1 MDKLNADSL
10 ADNLV
15 KRSWEALNQCDH
27 DKAHQLIQEFCR
39 ECTNTDLPIGTVLA
53 WLRAYCE
60 WGMRTGGYKEALDTL
75 HANIKNFE
83 SAPELKFELLLDG
96 ARIECANNQLG
107 ISSDLS
113 IKALGLAEELG
124 DNSLIARAYMQIAS
138 MFAKKY
144 HGLSIYF
151 YRKAERLYDEAKD
164 SHQRDMAR
172 IERAFLSSTAC
183 RILKA
188 IYPNNKNFDRLQQ
201 EAEDVIVKISTSNL
215 NKFEQRH
222 LRYYQAVIFRDIM
235 ALRHLIEE
243 IEPLDALPDKCR
255 YKDMFIGI
263 CLEQGKFELAD
274 EIADSF
280 IADKKALYG
289 ESLEIK
295 SLTQK
300 LHQAIEA
307 RKPLRFLPLFIPKPT
322 VADATLFDIL
332 DNYALMDEIWEL
344 DKSSFRMVFPS
355 VRQEGLF
362 EPLIMPNGI
371 CRLIP
376 LAPAF
381 NVYYRGQSRQISPS
395 KASLYRKGMTEAMRF
410 AERLKYVEFRKI
422 VEEYPLTHF
431 LRDTIVATAPDK
443 KSHHIPLAIDHL
455 ALAQHYGIK
464 TELLDI
470 TTDKFVAAFF
480 ATTDCKDD
488 IYKPIVDNR
497 EERGVLYRYS
507 IPPMEMFPDEEP
519 RLRAVGLQPFSRPGE
534 QCGMVY
540 PMTENEDFEKVA
552 TSIETFRHDRTVS
565 EFIFN
570 YTNRSRKLFPDSP
583 MQDHATIIC
592 NSTVF
597 SYEAFHAVKEEFYAD
612 CPEEQ
617 LLNYLS
623 ECGITL
629 ANNVDFG
636 FTEEEKDAC
645 IKYWQTSSDKF
656 LSRIRIRWCYNGPI
670 KFDE

>member
-1 MDKLNADSL
+1 MDKLKVESL
-10 ADNLV
+10 ATDLV
-15 KRSWEALNQCDH
+15 KRSWEALNRCDH
-27 DKAHQLIQEFCR
+27 ENAYQLIREFCR
-39 ECTNTDLPIGTVLA
+39 ECTNADLPIVTVLG
-53 WLRAYCE
+53 WLQAYCE
-60 WGMRTGGYKEALDTL
+60 WGMRTGGYKEALATL
-75 HANIKNFE
+75 RANIKNFE
-83 SAPELKFELLLDG
+83 SAPELKFELLLNG
-96 ARIECANNQLG
+96 ARLECVSNQLG

-124 DNSLIARAYMQIAS
+124 DHSLIARAYMQIAS

-151 YRKAERLYDEAKD
+151 YRKAERLYDETKD
-164 SHQRDMAR
+164 SHQRDMVR
-172 IERAFLSSTAC
+172 LERAFLSSTAY

-188 IYPNNKNFDRLQQ
+188 LHPNHKNLDRLQQ
-201 EAEDVIVKISTSNL
+201 EAEEIIAKINFGNL

-222 LRYYQAVIFRDIM
+222 LRYYHAVIFRDIM
-235 ALRHLIEE
+235 ALRCLIEE
-243 IEPLDALPDKCR
+243 VEPLDALPDKCR

-274 EIADSF
+274 EITDSF

-289 ESLEIK
+289 ESLEIRN
-295 SLTQK
+295 LAQK
-300 LHQAIEA
+300 LHQAIKA
-307 RKPLRFLPLFIPKPT
+307 RKPLQFLPLFIPKPT
-322 VADATLFDIL
+322 AADATLLDIL

-344 DKSSFRMVFPS
+344 DKSGFRMMFPS

-362 EPLIMPNGI
+362 EPVVMPDGI
-371 CRLIP
+371 CRLTP

-431 LRDTIVATAPDK
+431 LRDTIVVTAPDK
-443 KSHHIPLAIDHL
+443 KLHHIPLAIDHL

-497 EERGVLYRYS
+497 EEKGVLYRYS
-507 IPPMEMFPDEEP
+507 IPPMEMFPSKEP
-519 RLRAVGLQPFSRPGE
+519 QLRAVGLQPFSRPGE

-540 PMTENEDFEKVA
+540 PMTENEDFEEVA

-597 SYEAFHAVKEEFYAD
+597 SYKAFHAVKEEFYAD
-612 CPEEQ
+612 YPEEQ

-645 IKYWQTSSDKF
+645 IKYWQASSDKF
-656 LSRIRIRWCYNGPI
+656 LSQIRIRWYYNGPI

>member
-1 MDKLNADSL
+1 MDNLNADSL

-27 DKAHQLIQEFCR
+27 DKAHRHIQEFYR
-39 ECTNTDLPIGTVLA
+39 ECTNVDLPITTVLG
-53 WLRAYCE
+53 WLQAYCE
-60 WGMRTGGYKEALDTL
+60 WGMRTGGYKEALATL
-75 HANIKNFE
+75 RANIKNFE
-83 SAPELKFELLLDG
+83 SVPELKFELLLNG
-96 ARIECANNQLG
+96 ARLECVGNQLG

-113 IKALGLAEELG
+113 IKALGLAEELE
-124 DNSLIARAYMQIAS
+124 DHSLIARAYMQIAS

-151 YRKAERLYDEAKD
+151 YRKAERLYDEAKH
-164 SHQRDMAR
+164 SHQRDMVR
-172 IERAFLSSTAC
+172 LERAFLSSTAC

-188 IYPNNKNFDRLQQ
+188 LHPNHNNLDRLQQ
-201 EAEDVIVKISTSNL
+201 EAEEIIAKIDLGNL

-222 LRYYQAVIFRDIM
+222 LRYYQAVIFRDIK
-235 ALRHLIEE
+235 ALRCLIEE

-263 CLEQGKFELAD
+263 CMEQGKFELVD

-289 ESLEIK
+289 ESLEIED
-295 SLTQK
+295 LAQK
-300 LHQAIEA
+300 LLKVIEA
-307 RKPLRFLPLFIPKPT
+307 RKPLQFLPTFIPKPT
-322 VADATLFDIL
+322 VTDATLLDIL

-344 DKSSFRMVFPS
+344 DKSVFRVVFPG

-362 EPLIMPNGI
+362 EPVVMPDGI
-371 CRLIP
+371 CRLTP

-381 NVYYRGQSRQISPS
+381 NVYYRGQSRQFSPS
-395 KASLYRKGMTEAMRF
+395 KASLFRNGMTEAARF
-410 AERLKYVEFRKI
+410 VERLKYVEFRKI
-422 VEEYPLTHF
+422 IEEYPLTNF
-431 LRDTIVATAPDK
+431 LRNTIVATAPNK

-488 IYKPIVDNR
+488 VYTPIVDNR
-497 EERGVLYRYS
+497 DERGVLYRYS
-507 IPPMEMFPDEEP
+507 IPPWEIFPDKEP

-565 EFIFN
+565 EFVFN
-570 YTNRSRKLFPDSP
+570 YTNRGRKLFPDSP
-583 MQDHATIIC
+583 MQSHATKIC
-592 NSTVF
+592 NSNVF
-597 SYEAFHAVKEEFYAD
+597 SYDAFLTVKEEFYTD
-612 CPEEQ
+612 SPEEQ

-623 ECGITL
+623 ERGITL
-629 ANNVDFG
+629 VENVDFG
-636 FTEEEKDAC
+636 FTEDEKDAC
-645 IKYWQTSSDKF
+645 IKYWQTNSDKF

>member
-1 MDKLNADSL
+1 MDKFNVDSL

-27 DKAHQLIQEFCR
+27 DKAYRHIQEFCR
-39 ECTNTDLPIGTVLA
+39 ECTNAELPITTVLG
-53 WLRAYCE
+53 WLQAYCE
-60 WGMRTGGYKEALDTL
+60 WGMRTGGYKEALATL
-75 HANIKNFE
+75 RANIKNFE
-83 SAPELKFELLLDG
+83 SVPILKFELLLNG
-96 ARIECANNQLG
+96 ARLECVGNQLG

-113 IKALGLAEELG
+113 IKALGLAEELE
-124 DNSLIARAYMQIAS
+124 DHSLIARAYMQIAS

-164 SHQRDMAR
+164 SHQKDMVCL
-172 IERAFLSSTAC
+172 ERAFLSSTAC

-188 IYPNNKNFDRLQQ
+188 LHPNHNNLDRLQQ
-201 EAEDVIVKISTSNL
+201 EAEEIIAKIDLGNL

-222 LRYYQAVIFRDIM
+222 LRYYQAVIFRDTK
-235 ALRHLIEE
+235 ALRCLIEE

-263 CLEQGKFELAD
+263 CMEQGKFELVD

-289 ESLEIK
+289 GSLDIED
-295 SLTQK
+295 LAQK

-307 RKPLRFLPLFIPKPT
+307 RKPLQFLPLFIPKPT
-322 VADATLFDIL
+322 VADATLLDIL

-344 DKSSFRMVFPS
+344 DKSVFRMVFPG

-362 EPLIMPNGI
+362 EPVVMPDGI
-371 CRLIP
+371 CRLTP

-395 KASLYRKGMTEAMRF
+395 KASLFRNGMTEAARF
-410 AERLKYVEFRKI
+410 VERLKYVEFRKI
-422 VEEYPLTHF
+422 IEEYPLTHF
-431 LRDTIVATAPDK
+431 LRDTIVATSPDK
-443 KSHHIPLAIDHL
+443 KLHHIPLAIDHL

-488 IYKPIVDNR
+488 VYTPIVDNR
-497 EERGVLYRYS
+497 DERGVLYRYS
-507 IPPMEMFPDEEP
+507 IPPREMFLNKEP

-565 EFIFN
+565 EFVFN
-570 YTNRSRKLFPDSP
+570 YTNRGRKLFPDSP
-583 MQDHATIIC
+583 MQSHATKIC

-597 SYEAFHAVKEEFYAD
+597 SYDAFHAVKEEFYTD

-623 ECGITL
+623 ERGITL
-629 ANNVDFG
+629 VENVDFG
-636 FTEEEKDAC
+636 FTEDEKDAC
-645 IKYWQTSSDKF
+645 IKYWQTNSDMF
-656 LSRIRIRWCYNGPI
+656 LSRIRIRWNYNGPI

>member
-1 MDKLNADSL
+1 
-10 ADNLV
+10 
-15 KRSWEALNQCDH
+15 
-27 DKAHQLIQEFCR
+27 
-39 ECTNTDLPIGTVLA
+39 
-53 WLRAYCE
+53 
-60 WGMRTGGYKEALDTL
+60 MRTGAYKEALATL
-75 HANIKNFE
+75 RANIKNFE
-83 SAPELKFELLLDG
+83 SAPELKFELLLNG
-96 ARIECANNQLG
+96 ARLECVGNQLG

-124 DNSLIARAYMQIAS
+124 EHSLIARAYMQIAS
-138 MFAKKY
+138 MFAKKH

-164 SHQRDMAR
+164 SHQRDMVR
-172 IERAFLSSTAC
+172 LERAFLSSTVY

-188 IYPNNKNFDRLQQ
+188 LHPNHKNLDRLQQ
-201 EAEDVIVKISTSNL
+201 EAEEIITKIDFSNL

-222 LRYYQAVIFRDIM
+222 LRYYKAAIFRDIM
-235 ALRHLIEE
+235 ALRCLIEE
-243 IEPLDALPDKCR
+243 IEPLDALPDKCL

-263 CLEQGKFELAD
+263 CMEQGKFELAD

-295 SLTQK
+295 DLDQK

-307 RKPLRFLPLFIPKPT
+307 RKPLQFLPLFIPKPT
-322 VADATLFDIL
+322 VVDATLLDIL

-344 DKSSFRMVFPS
+344 DKSFFRLLFPS

-362 EPLIMPNGI
+362 EPVVMSDGI
-371 CRLIP
+371 CRLTP

-395 KASLYRKGMTEAMRF
+395 KASLYRNGMTEVARF
-410 AERLKYVEFRKI
+410 VERLKYVEFRKI
-422 VEEYPLTHF
+422 IEEYPLTHF

-443 KSHHIPLAIDHL
+443 KMHHIPLAIDHL

-480 ATTDCKDD
+480 ATTYCKDD

-497 EERGVLYRYS
+497 EEKGVLYRYS
-507 IPPMEMFPDEEP
+507 IPPMEMLPGKEP

-570 YTNRSRKLFPDSP
+570 YTNRGRKLFPDSP
-583 MQDHATIIC
+583 MQSHATKIC

-597 SYEAFHAVKEEFYAD
+597 SYDAFHAVKEEFYTD

-623 ECGITL
+623 ERGITL
-629 ANNVDFG
+629 VENIDFG
-636 FTEEEKDAC
+636 FTEDEKDAC
-645 IKYWQTSSDKF
+645 IKYWQTNSDKF

>member
-1 MDKLNADSL
+1 MDKLKAESL
-10 ADNLV
+10 ATNLV
-15 KRSWEALNQCDH
+15 ERIWVALNRCNH
-27 DKAHQLIQEFCR
+27 ENAYRLIREFCR
-39 ECTNTDLPIGTVLA
+39 ECTNTDLPIAIVLS
-53 WLRAYCE
+53 WLQAYCE
-60 WGMRTGGYKEALDTL
+60 WGIRTGGYKEALGTL
-75 HANIKNFE
+75 RANIKNFE
-83 SAPELKFELLLDG
+83 SAPELKFELLING
-96 ARIECANNQLG
+96 ARLECMGNQLG

-113 IKALGLAEELG
+113 IKALGLAEELE
-124 DNSLIARAYMQIAS
+124 DQSLMARAYMQIAS

-164 SHQRDMAR
+164 SHQKDMAR
-172 IERAFLSSTAC
+172 LERAFLSSTTC
-183 RILKA
+183 SILKA
-188 IYPNNKNFDRLQQ
+188 LYPNHRNLDRLQQ
-201 EAEDVIVKISTSNL
+201 ESEEIIAKIDVGNL

-222 LRYYQAVIFRDIM
+222 LQYYQAVIFRDIM
-235 ALRHLIEE
+235 ALRCLIEE
-243 IEPLDALPDKCR
+243 VEPLDALPDKCR
-255 YKDMFIGI
+255 YKDMYIGLCI
-263 CLEQGKFELAD
+263 EQGKFELA
-274 EIADSF
+274 EELADSF

-289 ESLEIK
+289 ESLEIRN
-295 SLTQK
+295 LAQK
-300 LHQAIEA
+300 LHQAIDA
-307 RKPLRFLPLFIPKPT
+307 RKPLQFLPFFIPKPSP
-322 VADATLFDIL
+322 ADATLLDIL

-344 DKSSFRMVFPS
+344 DKTIFRMVFPS

-362 EPLIMPNGI
+362 EPVVMPNGM
-371 CRLIP
+371 CRLTP

-395 KASLYRKGMTEAMRF
+395 KASLFRKEMTEAMRF
-410 AERLKYVEFRKI
+410 AERLKYVEFQKI
-422 VEEYPLTHF
+422 VEGYPLTHF

-443 KSHHIPLAIDHL
+443 SLHHIPLIIDHL

-480 ATTDCKDD
+480 ATTDCKND
-488 IYKPIVDNR
+488 IYQPIVDNR
-497 EERGVLYRYS
+497 EEKGVLYRYS
-507 IPPMEMFPDEEP
+507 IPPMEMFPGKEA

-540 PMTENEDFEKVA
+540 PMTENEDFEDVA

-570 YTNRSRKLFPDSP
+570 YTNRGRKLFQDSP
-583 MQDHATIIC
+583 MQDHAAIIC
-592 NSTVF
+592 NSRVF
-597 SYEAFHAVKEEFYAD
+597 SYEAFYAVKEEFYAD

-629 ANNVDFG
+629 DNNVDFG

-645 IKYWQTSSDKF
+645 IKYWQASSENF

-670 KFDE
+670 KIEE